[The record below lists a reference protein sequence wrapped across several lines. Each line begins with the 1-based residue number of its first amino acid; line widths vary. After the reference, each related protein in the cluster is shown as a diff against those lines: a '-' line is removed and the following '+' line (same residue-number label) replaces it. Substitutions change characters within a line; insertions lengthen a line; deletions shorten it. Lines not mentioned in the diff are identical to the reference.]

1 MKMCFVTFRS
11 VTPAQKAERLLKAS
25 GVNCTIV
32 RTPKWM
38 EEQGCGYSLRIPQR
52 QLHQG
57 IEILRNNGVGFRKI
71 YLRLD
76 NGTMEA
82 IEI

>member
-1 MKMCFVTFRS
+1 MKMCYITFRS
-11 VTPAQKAERLLKAS
+11 VTPAQKAERLLRS
-25 GVNCTIV
+25 FGMNCAIA

-38 EEQGCGYSLRIPQR
+38 EEQGCGYSLRVPHR
-52 QLHQG
+52 QLHQSVD
-57 IEILRNNGVGFRKI
+57 ILRNNKVAYRKA

-76 NGTMEA
+76 NGVMEA